1 MNSMNGKSG
10 QSLRPL
16 DRARQVSQALSEA
29 ARRARYSS
37 RTKGNYT
44 GGGFGARKGNAF
56 IRLAMMVSFVL
67 FVVVP
72 TTMAI
77 IYYGFIA
84 SNQYVSEA
92 KFLVNTNIIPQLDT
106 FGALTGLAPIVV
118 IQDTQIVA
126 NYVSSR
132 AAIDAISKR
141 INLIDAYSDSKVD
154 FLSRFDKRKPIEKF
168 LGYWDEMASA
178 TISLPAGIVTVRV
191 KAFDP
196 VTAQKI
202 ANAIIEVSENLVNDM
217 NNRMNNDAVHAAEV
231 ELQRSTERLGKAR
244 IALEQARN
252 QSGVLDAGKAG
263 DAINTLLLE
272 TKSSLMTMQQ
282 EYTTKSKLI
291 NPNTPQMKIL
301 KSRID
306 TTAGQISDME
316 DQLTKR
322 QHSLNDKLTVSAS
335 MSRFAE
341 LDLERQIA
349 ERLYSGAV
357 ASLEVARLASEQKL
371 MYLNTFL
378 RPALPQQPEYPKRV
392 LYPLLSGIM
401 LLAGWG
407 LFWGIATLVRNHMA

>member
-1 MNSMNGKSG
+1 MNSMSSKTG
-10 QSLRPL
+10 QSLSPL

-29 ARRARYSS
+29 ARLARYSS
-37 RTKGNYT
+37 RSKGNYT
-44 GGGFGARKGNAF
+44 GGGFGARKGNRI
-56 IRLAMMVSFVL
+56 IRFAMMFSFVL
-67 FVVVP
+67 AVVIP
-72 TTMAI
+72 TLLSAL
-77 IYYGFIA
+77 YYGLIA

-126 NYVSSR
+126 NYINSR
-132 AAIDAISKR
+132 AAVDAISKR
-141 INLIDAYSDSKVD
+141 VNLIEAYSDPKID
-154 FLSRFDKRKPIEKF
+154 FLSRFDKNKPIEKF
-168 LGYWDEMASA
+168 IHYWDEMATA
-178 TISLPAGIVTVRV
+178 TISLPAGIVTIRV

-202 ANAIIEVSENLVNDM
+202 ANSVLDVSENLVNEM

-231 ELQRSTERLGKAR
+231 EMQRSTERLGKAR

-263 DAINTLLLE
+263 DAINALLLE
-272 TKSSLMTMQQ
+272 TKSSLLSMQQ
-282 EYTTKSKLI
+282 EYATKSKLI

-301 KSRID
+301 KNRID
-306 TTAGQISDME
+306 TTLGQVAEME
-316 DQLTKR
+316 DQLTKK
-322 QHSLNDKLTVSAS
+322 QNSFGDKLTVSAS
-335 MSRFAE
+335 MSRFGE

-392 LYPLLSGIM
+392 LYPILCGII

-407 LFWGIATLVRNHMA
+407 VFWGIATLVRNHMA